1 MSINPA
7 KIQGVLAKASDQQLM
22 QMLQRPD
29 KIPSMFI
36 QQEIARRKQMRQAQ
50 KAEQAS
56 LNLPP
61 SEMAQQGTQVP
72 RQQMQMQSPMKMSRG
87 GQPYN
92 RPMENFMTPQMMDEL
107 ARRDRANKKEET
119 SSNPLGLN
127 LPTSDPALQQ
137 LVTRMGPINKVLE
150 GGATVPLATNTQ
162 PAINLD
168 VGASIEDM
176 APIEIPDMLQNYRR
190 VLEKEAEKS
199 NSGAFESSEIQN
211 QLAKSIQTDEAKLNN
226 INPLELISQKIAPQ
240 RLETRAATRPTN
252 LSPAQIG
259 AMRTN
264 RQDQQLSDL
273 TSAPASQTNSGVRS
287 LLDAPPANNNFRDS
301 MMDKVLLSK
310 RQASPLLSNE
320 GFEKIYPSTAS
331 ELEKSKISVMA
342 PNTPFI
348 SPISTIGERTQN
360 LTDAVNKN
368 VDKTIHSIKTFKPL
382 VERIEEEKSRG
393 QRPDNATLDSFTTK
407 RNSTPSNATLD
418 SFTSSPIQTAKN
430 IDAKASAAK
439 KANIIPSNYEKEAGI
454 TSQSKNNNIVTDN
467 KDPVVESILDT
478 ITSIGNSD
486 TPDAPEAKQFK
497 LNDEKLQSLQQSLM
511 DAMKPQASA
520 SQRFF
525 QLVSEFGAK
534 VASSD
539 RPGFMAAAGQ
549 AMDETMKS
557 MQGMRD
563 EDRAMFIKRAQLGVE
578 FELSRRQNEMDMMK
592 FMAER
597 GDANAIRELE
607 KQGLLL
613 DAAFSNRTYGLDLDK
628 VNETK
633 RSNISNEKILKARID
648 QDKIE
653 SGNAETRN
661 RINSLSQGLSVLQE
675 QAADGM
681 TDPNKL
687 PQIQNDIT
695 NIINELQRL
704 GGITPSTAPV
714 VDKIFE

>member
-1 MSINPA
+1 MAINPA
-7 KIQGVLAKASDQQLM
+7 KIQGVLSKASDQQLM

-72 RQQMQMQSPMKMSRG
+72 RQQMQMQSPIKMGRG
-87 GQPYN
+87 G
-92 RPMENFMTPQMMDEL
+92 RPEYGDLTDPKNAFPG
-107 ARRDRANKKEET
+107 
-119 SSNPLGLN
+119 SSLNYGDPVRERVEVDPLGLN
-127 LPTSDPALQQ
+127 LPVGPSALEQ
-137 LVTRMGPINKVLE
+137 LQAKIGPINQVLK
-150 GGATVPLATNTQ
+150 GGATVPLANNQ
-162 PAINLD
+162 PSAINLN
-168 VGASIEDM
+168 VGTSVEEM

-190 VLEKEAEKS
+190 VLEKEATKN
-199 NSGAFESSEIQN
+199 NSEAFESSEIQN
-211 QLAKSIQTDEAKLNN
+211 QLAKSIQTDELKLNN

-264 RQDQQLSDL
+264 RQDQQLSNL
-273 TSAPASQTNSGVRS
+273 TSAPASQTNNSGVRS
-287 LLDAPPANNNFRDS
+287 LLDTPPAN
-301 MMDKVLLSK
+301 VA
-310 RQASPLLSNE
+310 RQ
-320 GFEKIYPSTAS
+320 
-331 ELEKSKISVMA
+331 
-342 PNTPFI
+342 
-348 SPISTIGERTQN
+348 
-360 LTDAVNKN
+360 
-368 VDKTIHSIKTFKPL
+368 SINTFKEPL
-382 VERIEEEKSRG
+382 MNRVLPFAKQYKKSTEKKPLIERPVEENPFADQIQNIIKNNNGGDIDALDRFGKYLVRKKQNVRNPNDNKDDYYEMNSNPPFARK
-393 QRPDNATLDSFTTK
+393 PDNATLNSFTTSK
-407 RNSTPSNATLD
+407 AIDEKTEIAKEEGVLPEDWYEMNSTSSGITSQSN
-418 SFTSSPIQTAKN
+418 S
-430 IDAKASAAK
+430 
-439 KANIIPSNYEKEAGI
+439 GI
-454 TSQSKNNNIVTDN
+454 TSQSKNKKIFSDN
-467 KDPVVESILDT
+467 KSPGMESILNT
-478 ITSIGNSD
+478 IKSIGNSD
-486 TPDAPEAKQFK
+486 SPDSPEAKQFK
-497 LNDEKLQSLQQSLM
+497 LNDEKLQSLQQGLM

-578 FELSRRQNEMDMMK
+578 FELSRRQNDLDMMK

-597 GDANAIRELE
+597 NDAGAIRELRKNE
-607 KQGLLL
+607 LLL
-613 DAAFSNRTYGLDLDK
+613 RAASDNQTFGLNLDK
-628 VNETK
+628 AAETE
-633 RSNISNEKILKARID
+633 RSNLVNEKILRDRIE
-648 QDKIE
+648 QDRVEASNVANRNKI
-653 SGNAETRN
+653 T
-661 RINSLSQGLSVLQE
+661 SLADALKILQE
-675 QAADGM
+675 QAQDSM
-681 TDPNKL
+681 TDPERI
-687 PQIQNDIT
+687 PQLQNDIT
-695 NIINELQRL
+695 SIINEMQRL

>member
-1 MSINPA
+1 MAINPA
-7 KIQGVLAKASDQQLM
+7 KIQGVLSKASDQQLM

-72 RQQMQMQSPMKMSRG
+72 RQQMQMQSPIKMGRG
-87 GQPYN
+87 G
-92 RPMENFMTPQMMDEL
+92 RPEYGDLTDPKNAFPG
-107 ARRDRANKKEET
+107 
-119 SSNPLGLN
+119 SSLNYGDPVRERVEVDPLGLN
-127 LPTSDPALQQ
+127 LPVGPSALEQ
-137 LVTRMGPINKVLE
+137 LQAKIGPINQVLK
-150 GGATVPLATNTQ
+150 GGATVPLANNQ
-162 PAINLD
+162 PSAINLN
-168 VGASIEDM
+168 VGTSVEEM

-190 VLEKEAEKS
+190 VLEKEATKN
-199 NSGAFESSEIQN
+199 NSEAFESSEIQN
-211 QLAKSIQTDEAKLNN
+211 QLAKSIQTDELKLNN

-264 RQDQQLSDL
+264 RQDQQLSNL
-273 TSAPASQTNSGVRS
+273 TSAPASQTNNSGVRS
-287 LLDAPPANNNFRDS
+287 LLDTPPAN
-301 MMDKVLLSK
+301 VA
-310 RQASPLLSNE
+310 RQ
-320 GFEKIYPSTAS
+320 
-331 ELEKSKISVMA
+331 
-342 PNTPFI
+342 
-348 SPISTIGERTQN
+348 
-360 LTDAVNKN
+360 
-368 VDKTIHSIKTFKPL
+368 SINTFKEPL
-382 VERIEEEKSRG
+382 MNRVLPFAKQYKKSTEKKPLIERPVEENPFADQIQNIIKNNDGGDIDALDRFGKYLVRKKQNVRNPNDNKDDYYEMNSNPPFARK
-393 QRPDNATLDSFTTK
+393 PDNATLNSFTTSK
-407 RNSTPSNATLD
+407 AIDEKTEIAKEEGVLPEDWYEMNSTSSGITSQSN
-418 SFTSSPIQTAKN
+418 S
-430 IDAKASAAK
+430 
-439 KANIIPSNYEKEAGI
+439 GI
-454 TSQSKNNNIVTDN
+454 TSQSKNKKIFSDN
-467 KDPVVESILDT
+467 KSPGMESILNT
-478 ITSIGNSD
+478 IKSIGNSD
-486 TPDAPEAKQFK
+486 SPDSPEAKQFK
-497 LNDEKLQSLQQSLM
+497 LNDEKLQSLQQGLM

-578 FELSRRQNEMDMMK
+578 FELSRRQNDLDMMK

-597 GDANAIRELE
+597 NDAGAIRELRKNE
-607 KQGLLL
+607 LLL
-613 DAAFSNRTYGLDLDK
+613 RAASDNQTFGLNLDK
-628 VNETK
+628 AAETE
-633 RSNISNEKILKARID
+633 RSNLVNEKILRDRIE
-648 QDKIE
+648 QDRVEASNVANRNKI
-653 SGNAETRN
+653 T
-661 RINSLSQGLSVLQE
+661 SLADALKILQE
-675 QAADGM
+675 QAQDSM
-681 TDPNKL
+681 TDPERI

-695 NIINELQRL
+695 SIINEMQRL

-714 VDKIFE
+714 VDKIFNNE